1 MLQRRT
7 KKWQNPLKNWQWK
20 KHFVKKLKLENEMQ
34 QYADQSA
41 HIALQDHKKNFMIF

>member
-1 MLQRRT
+1 MAKST
-7 KKWQNPLKNWQWK
+7 KKLT
-20 KHFVKKLKLENEMQ
+20 VKKTFCEKTKTGNEMQ